1 MHLNELM
8 FLFAVG
14 EGKQLMKAGMIQ
26 EFLHLSKFSSLKD
39 FNDNVEMFLSIYKK
53 NFTKGEYIAFMRL
66 TKYCAKVKGVANCK
80 IQTLV
85 SACSETCG
93 GVSRSTVERMIRKAK
108 KLGILTVY
116 NTTRKSGG
124 YAHNVF
130 VFNRFDVVIKE
141 KLKERKQF
149 SNANDNKPD
158 PMEIQ
163 KETISP
169 LETNKHNINKRYEQL
184 DSSYTNSRIPKKF
197 IELVKCYYNK
207 AKTIEEYW
215 RMAKIAAY
223 KNCFEK
229 EESLILEVAIN
240 SFKQLIRKC
249 KISKVMKPIGYFYSI
264 ANGIFSKKY
273 YEELFQMRYNLQVI
287 T

>member
-1 MHLNELM
+1 
-8 FLFAVG
+8 
-14 EGKQLMKAGMIQ
+14 MKAGMIQ

-93 GVSRSTVERMIRKAK
+93 GISRSTVERMIRKAK

-141 KLKERKQF
+141 KLKERKQS

-158 PMEIQ
+158 PIEIQ

-184 DSSYTNSRIPKKF
+184 DSSYTNNRVPEKF
-197 IELVKCYYNK
+197 IELVRCYYDS

-215 RMAKIAAY
+215 KMAKIAAY
-223 KNCFEK
+223 KNCLEK
-229 EESLILEVAIN
+229 EGSLILEIAIA
-240 SFKQLIRKC
+240 SFKQLIRKL
-249 KISKVMKPIGYFYSI
+249 KISKVMKPIGYFYSV
-264 ANGIFSKKY
+264 AKETFSNKY
-273 YEELFQMRYNLQVI
+273 YEDLFEMRYALQGVI
-287 T
+287 